1 MPPVKGFIV
10 WTIIKIIKIIRD
22 ATFLMFSNVVA
33 IPGVVLWAAAVVEV
47 VGQPGT
53 RVAVDC

>member
-10 WTIIKIIKIIRD
+10 WAIIKIIKIIRD
-22 ATFLMFSNVVA
+22 ATFLMFSNVAV
-33 IPGVVLWAAAVVEV
+33 IPGVVLWAAVVEV

-53 RVAVDC
+53 RVAADC

>member
-10 WTIIKIIKIIRD
+10 WAIIKIIKIIRD
-22 ATFLMFSNVVA
+22 ATFLMFSNVVV

-47 VGQPGT
+47 VGQP
-53 RVAVDC
+53 RLFKP